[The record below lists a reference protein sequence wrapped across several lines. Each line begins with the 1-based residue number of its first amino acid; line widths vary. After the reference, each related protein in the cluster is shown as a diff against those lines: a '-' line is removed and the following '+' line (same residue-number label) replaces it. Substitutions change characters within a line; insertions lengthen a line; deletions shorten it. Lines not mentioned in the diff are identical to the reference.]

1 MTIPISSPNL
11 VFKYTTYHYHIAT
24 TSIPEYIQNEP
35 ILIIILSL
43 SKHELCLEHTKLQHN

>member
-1 MTIPISSPNL
+1 MTTPISSPNL
-11 VFKYTTYHYHIAT
+11 VFKYTTYRYHIAT
-24 TSIPEYIQNEP
+24 TSIPEDIQNEP